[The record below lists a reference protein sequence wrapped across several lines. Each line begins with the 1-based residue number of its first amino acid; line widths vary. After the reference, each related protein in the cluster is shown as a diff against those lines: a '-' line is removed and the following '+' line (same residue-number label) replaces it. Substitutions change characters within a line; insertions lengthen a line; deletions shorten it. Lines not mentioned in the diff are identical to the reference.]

1 MSLQND
7 LNTNEFVKNNL
18 GLVHSCCK
26 RFAKKGI
33 EYDDLFGAGCL
44 GLTKAIKGFDASRGL
59 QFSTYATPVIFGE
72 IRRLFR
78 DGGSVKVSRS
88 LKELSLKVVK
98 TSSMLSQDLG
108 REPTIFEIANA
119 MDISAEQV
127 SEALCASKPCLSLTF
142 SDEDGDEFSLEP
154 SVNGCEDS
162 FIDCTAL
169 SQCLEYLDEDERKI
183 IEYRYYE
190 GKTQSVTAGFLGVS
204 QVQISRKEKQI
215 LMKLRSLLL

>member
-1 MSLQND
+1 MSLHND

-26 RFAKKGI
+26 RFVSKGI

-44 GLTKAIKGFDASRGL
+44 GLTKAIKGFDSSRGL

-88 LKELSLKVVK
+88 LKELSLKVSK
-98 TSSMLSQDLG
+98 TSADLSQKLG
-108 REPTIFEIANA
+108 REPTVSELACALN
-119 MDISAEQV
+119 ISAEQV
-127 SEALCASKPCLSLTF
+127 SEALCAGRPCLSLTF
-142 SDEDGDEFSLEP
+142 SDEDGDEYNIEP
-154 SVNGCEDS
+154 SVCGGEDS
-162 FIDCTAL
+162 FIDRTAIMECMEQL
-169 SQCLEYLDEDERKI
+169 NPQEKRLIQL
-183 IEYRYYE
+183 RYFE
-190 GKTQSVTAGFLGVS
+190 GKTQSLTALDLGVS

-215 LMKLRSLLL
+215 LKKLRILLT

>member
-26 RFAKKGI
+26 RFVAKGI

-44 GLTKAIKGFDASRGL
+44 GLTKAIKGFDTSRGL

-78 DGGSVKVSRS
+78 DGGSVKISRS

-98 TSSMLSQDLG
+98 ASSMLSQDLG
-108 REPTIFEIANA
+108 REPTIFEIAKV
-119 MDISAEQV
+119 MEISPEQV

-154 SVNGCEDS
+154 SVSSGEDS
-162 FIDCTAL
+162 FIDRTAL
-169 SQCLEYLDEDERKI
+169 FQCMEYLDKDEQKI
-183 IEYRYYE
+183 IKYRYFE
-190 GKTQSVTAGFLGVS
+190 GKTQSVTAQHLGVS

-215 LMKLRSLLL
+215 LIKLRSLLI

>member
-26 RFAKKGI
+26 RFVSKGI

-88 LKELSLKVVK
+88 LKELSLKVTR
-98 TSSMLSQDLG
+98 TSTSLSQSLG
-108 REPTIFEIANA
+108 REPTVSELSKELG
-119 MDISAEQV
+119 ISPEQV
-127 SEALCASKPCLSLTF
+127 SEALCAGRPCLSLTF
-142 SDEDGDEFSLEP
+142 SDEEGDEFSLEP
-154 SVNGCEDS
+154 SVSGEEDS
-162 FIDCTAL
+162 FIDRTAI
-169 SQCLEYLDEDERKI
+169 SQCMDYLEEDERKI
-183 IEYRYYE
+183 IKYRYFE
-190 GKTQSVTAGFLGVS
+190 GMTQSVTAGHLGVS

-215 LMKLRSLLL
+215 LLKLRSLLI

>member
-26 RFAKKGI
+26 RFVSKGI

-88 LKELSLKVVK
+88 LKELSLKVTRMS
-98 TSSMLSQDLG
+98 TSLSQSLG
-108 REPTIFEIANA
+108 REPTVSELSKALG
-119 MDISAEQV
+119 ISSEQV
-127 SEALCASKPCLSLTF
+127 SEALCASRPCLSLTF

-154 SVNGCEDS
+154 SVSSGEDS
-162 FIDCTAL
+162 FIDRTAI
-169 SQCLEYLDEDERKI
+169 SQCLDYLSEDEQKI
-183 IEYRYYE
+183 IKYRYFD
-190 GKTQSVTAGFLGVS
+190 GMTQSVTAGYLGVS

-215 LMKLRSLLL
+215 LMKLRSLLI

>member
-26 RFAKKGI
+26 RFVAKGI

-44 GLTKAIKGFDASRGL
+44 GLTKAIKGFDTSRGL

-78 DGGSVKVSRS
+78 DGGSVKISRS
-88 LKELSLKVVK
+88 LKELSLKVTKVS
-98 TSSMLSQDLG
+98 TALSQDLG
-108 REPTIFEIANA
+108 REPTVLEIANS
-119 MDISAEQV
+119 MDISPEQV
-127 SEALCASKPCLSLTF
+127 SEALCAARPCLSLTF
-142 SDEDGDEFSLEP
+142 SDEDGDEYSFEP
-154 SVNGCEDS
+154 SVSGGEDS
-162 FIDCTAL
+162 FIDRTAL
-169 SQCLEYLDEDERKI
+169 FQCMEYLDEDEQKI
-183 IEYRYYE
+183 IKHRYFE
-190 GKTQSVTAGFLGVS
+190 GKTQSVTAQHLGVS

-215 LMKLRSLLL
+215 LMKLRSLLI